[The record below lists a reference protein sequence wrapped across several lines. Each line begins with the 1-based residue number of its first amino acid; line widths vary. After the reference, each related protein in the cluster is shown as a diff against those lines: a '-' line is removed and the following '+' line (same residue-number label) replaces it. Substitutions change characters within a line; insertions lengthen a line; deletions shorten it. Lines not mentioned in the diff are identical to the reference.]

1 MTRQDVVVHRLSG
14 GEVLVWLDPDGGVCI
29 KTVEPHGDPVE
40 LSDRDALDLAR
51 LLTRLAEES
60 SAS

>member
-1 MTRQDVVVHRLSG
+1 MTRQDVVVHKLSA
-14 GEVLVWLDPDGGVCI
+14 GEVLVWLDPGGGVCI

-40 LSDRDALDLAR
+40 LSDHDALELAR

>member
-1 MTRQDVVVHRLSG
+1 LSG

-40 LSDRDALDLAR
+40 LSDRDALDLAG

>member
-1 MTRQDVVVHRLSG
+1 MTVHKLSG
-14 GEVLVWLDPDGGVCI
+14 GDVLVWLDPDGGICI

-40 LSDRDALDLAR
+40 LSDQDALELAR
-51 LLTRLAEES
+51 LLTQLVQES